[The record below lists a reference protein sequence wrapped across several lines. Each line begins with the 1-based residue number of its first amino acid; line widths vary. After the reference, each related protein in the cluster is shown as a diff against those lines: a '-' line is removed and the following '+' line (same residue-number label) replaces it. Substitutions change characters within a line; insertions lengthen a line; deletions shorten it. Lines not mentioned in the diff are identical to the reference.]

1 MEKDPASTFLAL
13 EKASD
18 EWSLDSKES
27 WPCGSF
33 LHVENTFV
41 ERSETI
47 LFYFFCDVCWASS
60 FCGSGQG
67 LLWKRA
73 GWGNATLSL
82 CRSART
88 IVLSVDSFG

>member
-67 LLWKRA
+67 CCGSALA
-73 GWGNATLSL
+73 GGNATLSL